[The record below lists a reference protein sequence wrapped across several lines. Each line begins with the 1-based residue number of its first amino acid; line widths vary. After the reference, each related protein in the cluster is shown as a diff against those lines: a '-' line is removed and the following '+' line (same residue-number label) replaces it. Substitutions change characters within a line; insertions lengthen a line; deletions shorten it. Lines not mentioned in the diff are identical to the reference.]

1 MKSVGIP
8 LFKSITLLLPVL
20 LCGILAFA
28 VPATATAA
36 PAAARQ
42 ESINVA
48 DQAPF
53 ILVAGEITSGGAE
66 GVLQLDRSL
75 LAQHLQFFLQ
85 NIYPQPQDTILPIRS
100 YQASKGDCG
109 LHTILT
115 KGP

>member
-8 LFKSITLLLPVL
+8 FLKSISLLLAVL

-28 VPATATAA
+28 VPATVTAA
-36 PAAARQ
+36 PTAAQQ
-42 ESINVA
+42 ESITFA

-53 ILVAGEITSGGAE
+53 ILVAGEITSGEAE

-75 LAQHLQFFLQ
+75 LTPLLQFFLQ
-85 NIYPQPQDTILPIRS
+85 HIYPQPQDTTLPTRS